1 MNELIPITQK
11 ILEKN
16 GFYFGYTSFE
26 EDMMSTAGVS
36 KEKGWVWDEGAGSVK
51 IIFPNESD
59 GGIIILSDQNF
70 DRDINF
76 FFVKTIYVN
85 ELQQLM
91 NICRIDKEIV
101 PHQPQVGH
109 IRRAA
114 IGCIERANSPPT

>member
-16 GFYFGYTSFE
+16 GFYFGYTSYE
-26 EDMMSTAGVS
+26 EDMMSTVGMS
-36 KEKGWVWDEGAGSVK
+36 TEKGWVWDEGCGSVK

-59 GGIIILSDQNF
+59 GGEIILSDQSF

-101 PHQPQVGH
+101 P
-109 IRRAA
+109 
-114 IGCIERANSPPT
+114 